1 MHLNKRF
8 VVAGLVAVVASAAV
22 VGGFIVK
29 SSLVKPSV
37 APLEPYRVTVEH
49 EFAIG
54 DFVESVLVTGGRTYV
69 AAVSPTGAAG
79 ARVWIR
85 NADGSTRRID
95 GVGNN
100 LAATP
105 SGRVFATTMNG
116 QPTEPQTLELTL
128 EELIDGRAVRRATF
142 ERGALINGLAFS
154 DDDTLYAADSLGG
167 CIWQWTAGSVKRW
180 RVDPLFAPASLPGI
194 PGINGLRVHDGAL
207 WTVNSS
213 TGTVLRVPLD
223 GSAVRVVA
231 TGIPGDG
238 FDIDGDGTLSIATHP
253 FNTIERLTS
262 GGVRTTLGTSATGI
276 FGPTDVQVLPDGDL
290 LVLQDGGAFLSLL
303 PPPIRLLFPD
313 APSGASAVL
322 LRLHAPDGRD
332 DAH

>member
-8 VVAGLVAVVASAAV
+8 VVAGLVAVVVSAAV
-22 VGGFIVK
+22 TGGLVMK
-29 SSLVKPSV
+29 SRLVKPSA
-37 APLEPYRVTVEH
+37 APLEPYLVTIEH
-49 EFAIG
+49 EFAVG
-54 DFVESVLVTGGRTYV
+54 DFVESVLVANGRTYV
-69 AAVSPTGAAG
+69 AAVSPNGASG
-79 ARVWIR
+79 AWVWIR

-116 QPTEPQTLELTL
+116 QPTHPETLEVTL
-128 EELIDGRAVRRATF
+128 DELVDGRPVRRATF
-142 ERGALINGLAFS
+142 DRGALINGLAFS

-167 CIWQWTAGSVKRW
+167 CIWRWTVSGAKRW
-180 RVDPLFAPASLPGI
+180 RTDPSFAPASLPGI
-194 PGINGLRVHDGAL
+194 PGINGLRVHAGAL

-223 GSAVRVVA
+223 GSPVQVVA
-231 TGIPGDG
+231 SGIPGDG
-238 FDIDGDGTLSIATHP
+238 FDIDRAGTLSIATHP
-253 FNTIERLTS
+253 FNTLERLTAD
-262 GGVRTTLGTSATGI
+262 GTRTTIGTSVTGI

-290 LVLQDGGAFLSLL
+290 LVVQDGGAFLSLL

-313 APSGASAVL
+313 APSAGRAVL
-322 LRLHAPDGRD
+322 LRLHTSGSR
-332 DAH
+332 